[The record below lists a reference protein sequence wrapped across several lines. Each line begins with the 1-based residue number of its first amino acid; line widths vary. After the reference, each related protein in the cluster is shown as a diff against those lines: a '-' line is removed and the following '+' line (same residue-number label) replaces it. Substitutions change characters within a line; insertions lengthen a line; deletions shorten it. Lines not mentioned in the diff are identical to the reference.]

1 VDAAVTQPPGR
12 VLIAGCGRIGTR
24 LGQVLADQDDRVY
37 GLRRRP
43 DGLPAPIIP
52 CAADLNAPA
61 GLADRLP
68 RDLDRVV
75 VILTPPHYD
84 DDGYRRGYVEALEHL
99 CQALAASGNAG
110 ARLIFVSSTGVYGE
124 NAGDWV
130 DEHSPTQPTGFNGQ
144 CLLEAEHRLTQYPGR
159 SIRLRFAGIYGPGRE
174 ALIRRVKAG
183 KPCQNQ
189 PIRYTNRI
197 HSDDCVGI
205 LAHVGGL
212 SNPDSLY
219 IGVDDYPCPQC
230 EVMDWLAKAL
240 KAERPP
246 RQGGGNAGRRC
257 DNARLKASGYT
268 LRYPS
273 FVSGYQSLLAEPR
286 RNP

>member
-1 VDAAVTQPPGR
+1 MTGER
-12 VLIAGCGRIGTR
+12 ILIAGYGQLGRQLSR
-24 LGQVLADQDDRVY
+24 VLTNAGHTVY
-37 GLRRRP
+37 GLRRSASKLDP
-43 DGLPAPIIP
+43 GVIGLR
-52 CAADLNAPA
+52 ADLLQPA
-61 GLADRLP
+61 QLTANLP
-68 RDLDRVV
+68 SSLDRVYY
-75 VILTPPHYD
+75 ILTPSQRD
-84 DDGYRRGYVEALEHL
+84 EAGYRDAYIHGLSHLMAALERQPS
-99 CQALAASGNAG
+99 QAP
-110 ARLIFVSSTGVYGE
+110 RLIFVSSTAVYGQ

-212 SNPDSLY
+212 SNPDPLY